1 MFGAAAARARS
12 EVFNE
17 LATLV
22 KAGVTIGAA
31 LSDLGEDHA
40 RRPLGPTLVRMG
52 IEVSNGTPLA
62 EAMRRRG
69 DVFSPLTIA
78 MIEVGEQGGR
88 LEAALRA
95 VADYHERDFQ
105 LRHLLTRE
113 LAYPLVLL
121 IAIIFIPTAAQF
133 VMIWLTSSLW
143 AGLVAGATRLL
154 FTCVVIG
161 VPAGIIALTTR
172 TLARSEQGRA
182 QLDAAKLG
190 VPIVGGVVRRIVM
203 ARFCRAL
210 ASLYSAGVL
219 MGSSLRLAAGAAG
232 NAAIERELERVAAR
246 VDRGERLSTALEQAV
261 GIPRTVVRMIR
272 TGEDSGEVDR
282 MAGHVAEHYEMEA
295 ESAIR
300 QMAVTI
306 TPLAVLIAAV
316 IIGTMF
322 IGGFLSIYSAY

>member
-1 MFGAAAARARS
+1 MLGAAAARARS

-31 LSDLGEDHA
+31 LTDLGDDLA
-40 RRPLGPTLVRMG
+40 RRPLGPTLARMG
-52 IEVSNGTPLA
+52 AEVSNGTPLA

-95 VADYHERDFQ
+95 VADYHERDFE

-121 IAIIFIPTAAQF
+121 AAVIFIPAIAQV

-143 AGLVAGATRLL
+143 AGLVAGAMRLL
-154 FTCVVIG
+154 FTFIVIG
-161 VPAGIIALTTR
+161 VPAGIIALTVH
-172 TLARSEQGRA
+172 TLSRSERGRA
-182 QLDAAKLG
+182 QLDAVKLG
-190 VPIVGGVVRRIVM
+190 LPIIGGVVRRIVM

-219 MGSSLRLAAGAAG
+219 MGSSLRLAAAAAG
-232 NAAIERELERVAAR
+232 NAAIESELQAVAMK
-246 VDRGERLSTALEQAV
+246 VDAGERLSNALEEAT
-261 GIPRTVVRMIR
+261 GIPRTVIRMIR

-282 MAGHVAEHYEMEA
+282 MAEHVAEHYEMEA
-295 ESAIR
+295 QSAIR

-306 TPLAVLIAAV
+306 TPIAVLIAAV
-316 IIGTMF
+316 IIGVMF
-322 IGGFLSIYSAY
+322 IGGFMNIYSAY